1 MTRPN
6 RNAFAR
12 GRDWCHSGNS
22 TGYRDDQVVVRI
34 HTNALRRV
42 AAVAA
47 VALLV
52 SACGKKPEHQL
63 SGQVRTPLPQV
74 GALSLP
80 NAERQ
85 PFAFKATAKDRLL
98 LVYFGYT
105 SCPDVCPT
113 TLSDVRATMNRLGG
127 DADKVQLAMV
137 TVDPERDTPE
147 KLQAYVRSFVP
158 TAQALSI
165 TDTAALK
172 QVGDAFGAQFSVTK
186 TADDTVEVS
195 HSAFLYAVDDQG
207 RIRVQWPFG
216 IHAPELASDLAWL
229 LDHPASTNPTEE

>member
-1 MTRPN
+1 MRRCN
-6 RNAFAR
+6 CNAFAR
-12 GRDWCHSGNS
+12 VRDWCHSGNS

-34 HTNALRRV
+34 RTNALRRV

-63 SGQVRTPLPQV
+63 SGQVRTPLPKV

-80 NAERQ
+80 NAERR
-85 PFAFKATAKDRLL
+85 PFAFTAAPGHLL

-127 DADKVQLAMV
+127 DADKVQVAMV

-165 TDTAALK
+165 TDVDALK
-172 QVGDAFGAQFSVTK
+172 KVGDAFGAQFSVTK
-186 TADDTVEVS
+186 AADGNVEVS
-195 HSAFLYAVDDQG
+195 HSAFLYAVDDAG

-216 IHAPELASDLAWL
+216 VHAPELAGDLAWL